1 MELNQFI
8 RIESYGRSSPKKAK
22 SGFCQNINDVINEA
36 KRDLDSIPHVKD
48 PKPPVYL
55 HGRPLDELPMVCEE
69 WASSMTDAKGRALR
83 KDALCL
89 VAGVVSAP
97 AGMEQWQAFRDE
109 SVEWLKRKYGDSL
122 VSVVEHVDEDNPHIH
137 FYVIPRP
144 GQRFE
149 TIHEGRAASDAV
161 QGKNMKASKEVAY
174 DAAMTGFQ
182 DRFHAD
188 VAARFDFNRIGPA
201 APRVSRAEAVKRKEV
216 RKAVEANMMREVKTA
231 IARGEA
237 RGVQQGRQ
245 KGFAVGVDEGKA
257 EFEKKNLFAK
267 LADFIAGL
275 KKQNSELTAALEKA
289 AKEAGSFRQKFID
302 LKEKG
307 GELLAELKKLRPEV
321 DKLRA
326 NNAALQKEN
335 AVLQKSLANQGKLES
350 ELSRAKSKLAVQEI
364 EIDMYKAEE
373 QKRLDAERE
382 AQRIAKL
389 SKRVISKD
397 GLAYD

>member
-8 RIESYGRSSPKKAK
+8 RANSYGLVAPKKAK
-22 SGFCQNINDVINEA
+22 EGNHSVRSIIDEA
-36 KRDLDSIPHVKD
+36 RRAPGNYPHVKN
-48 PKPPVYL
+48 PQEPILLY
-55 HGRPLDELPMVCEE
+55 GRPVDEIEDVCLS
-69 WASSMTDAKGRALR
+69 WSSTVTDAAGRKLR

-97 AGMEQWQAFRDE
+97 AGMEQWPAYRDAT
-109 SVEWLKRKYGDSL
+109 VEWLKRKYGDSL
-122 VSVVEHVDEDNPHIH
+122 ESVIEHVDEDNPHLH
-137 FYVIPRP
+137 FYVVPRP

-149 TIHEGRAASDAV
+149 TVHEGRAAADAIT
-161 QGKNMKASKEVAY
+161 GKNMKASKEVAY
-174 DAAMTGFQ
+174 SAAMTAFQ

-188 VAARFDFNRIGPA
+188 VASRFDFNRIGPA

-216 RKAVEANMMREVKTA
+216 RKAVEASMMREVKTA
-231 IARGEA
+231 ISRGEA
-237 RGVQQGRQ
+237 KGVQQGRK

-321 DKLRA
+321 ASLRA
-326 NNAALQKEN
+326 NNEELRKEN
-335 AVLQKSLANQGKLES
+335 AVLQKSLVNHNQLES
-350 ELSRAKSKLAVQEI
+350 ELSRAKSKVAHLEI
-364 EIDMYKAEE
+364 EVEHYKGEE

-389 SKRVISKD
+389 SKRVIKPN